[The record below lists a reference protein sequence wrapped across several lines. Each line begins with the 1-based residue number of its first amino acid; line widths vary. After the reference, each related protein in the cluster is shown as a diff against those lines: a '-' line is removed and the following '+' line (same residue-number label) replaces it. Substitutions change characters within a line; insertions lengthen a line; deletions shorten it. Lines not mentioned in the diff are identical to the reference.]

1 MTEDTFDVQILKNIR
16 DGLAVIGSDARLY
29 DDGSTKEVVDSYIG
43 SRGSSSAF
51 GQDFAQ
57 AMVKMGNIGVKMG
70 NIGEIRRICS
80 AVN

>member
-43 SRGSSSAF
+43 SRGSSAF

-57 AMVKMGNIGVKMG
+57 AMVKMGNIGVKTTSQ
-70 NIGEIRRICS
+70 GEIRRICS